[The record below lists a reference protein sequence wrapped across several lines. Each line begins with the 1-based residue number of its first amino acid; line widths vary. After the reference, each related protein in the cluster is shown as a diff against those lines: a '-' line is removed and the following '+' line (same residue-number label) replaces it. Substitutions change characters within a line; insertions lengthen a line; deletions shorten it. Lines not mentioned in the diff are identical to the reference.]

1 MHGGAARLCVA
12 LACWLLALPATGI
25 VLRPG
30 GSASPTLP
38 PPDDPGFGHVGTVS
52 GLSAVYIGGGWVLT
66 AAHVVK
72 NDSPVLE
79 LNGVTHASVPESMVR
94 LETGPEEAAD
104 LALFRLVDPPALPH
118 LRIARDEPEPD
129 EIVTLVGN
137 GWTPRAGEVHW
148 NAAWEEVEPARS
160 VYTGFI
166 KEGPGVMRWGRNAV
180 TWAQRSLALV
190 SLSTRTFQVRF
201 DATGGPEEE
210 CTVSTGDSGGAAFI
224 KRGGRWELAGILIA
238 RVSLDDQPSN
248 VVVYG
253 DRSEIADLSF
263 YRDQIQDLTRAS
275 NGFRIGIVAA
285 VIAAAGLLLVALAR
299 ARIRSLR
306 KSAAELRS
314 TAQQS

>member
-1 MHGGAARLCVA
+1 MRMLRGSARLCSA
-12 LACWLLALPATGI
+12 LACWLLVQSASGI

-30 GSASPTLP
+30 GSAPPTLP

-52 GLSAVYIGGGWVLT
+52 KLSAVYIGGGWVLT

-72 NDSPVLE
+72 DDSPVLE
-79 LNGVTHASVPESMVR
+79 LNGVTHASVPESTVR
-94 LETGPEEAAD
+94 LETGPEKTAD
-104 LALFRLVDPPALPH
+104 LAVFRLVDPPALPN
-118 LRIARDEPEPD
+118 LRIARNAPEPD

-148 NAAWEEVEPARS
+148 NAAWEEVEAARS

-166 KEGPGVMRWGRNAV
+166 QGGPGVMRWGRNAV

-190 SLSTRTFQVRF
+190 SLNTRTFQVRF

-238 RVSLDDQPSN
+238 RTSFESQPSN

-275 NGFRIGIVAA
+275 NGARIGIVAGA
-285 VIAAAGLLLVALAR
+285 IATGGLLLAALVSRRRRFRR
-299 ARIRSLR
+299 ADPH
-306 KSAAELRS
+306 E
-314 TAQQS
+314 